1 MPCHHDRAAKG
12 VVDVEE
18 VAELAAL
25 LVVEESGR
33 HRVAPPVEVLA
44 ERGPVEVRDRN
55 DSQIRHSRTLCFRCH
70 RMPPSMA
77 ARSVSLSRDR
87 RFWTYPPRARRR
99 SPRVNGSLPSPAWIR
114 GL

>member
-55 DSQIRHSRTLCFRCH
+55 DSEISHVDTQPCTCPER
-70 RMPPSMA
+70 
-77 ARSVSLSRDR
+77 
-87 RFWTYPPRARRR
+87 
-99 SPRVNGSLPSPAWIR
+99 
-114 GL
+114 